1 MSPQL
6 VDKSRSSPALPFELL
21 EQIVGAVAQ
30 DMTSPG
36 TRRALCNLQAT
47 HSMFRSMVQ
56 PLLYETINL
65 GGASIEELEYV
76 LEHVV
81 PTCAPFT
88 KTLLLHD
95 YSDEDRQP
103 RHRQFAERHITSTTR
118 LLDKMA
124 RQGDLHKVRKEWA
137 DGYEATLLRIVG
149 HLPSIQAWEVLL
161 PDTTPG
167 ASRDHNNSNPTVPE
181 CLRST
186 VTDEDYDSV
195 SAMLAF
201 PESTRRLKAMLS
213 RPTRLTDNIQ
223 FRLFMGPRLTHIK
236 LDMFGHSA
244 PFRLADSTTFLSA
257 LTALPDLKVLH
268 LHWMTL
274 DSMTLDS
281 MTLDSMTLDSMT
293 LDSMTLDSG
302 ISISNGLLKLEEL
315 SIVTTHVE
323 QRCLCQWLR
332 KLEPTLERFHF
343 DVDDE
348 HLELPGPGVPVKA
361 QLSNLKRF
369 EIGQDEPVLMRFLD
383 KIMDAPIKPRA
394 VEEFDSW

>member
-6 VDKSRSSPALPFELL
+6 VDKSRPSPVLPFELL
-21 EQIVGAVAQ
+21 EQIVDAVAQ
-30 DMTSPG
+30 DMTSPR

-47 HSMFRSMVQ
+47 HSMFRSMVK

-76 LEHVV
+76 MEHVV

-95 YSDEDRQP
+95 YSDEDRQS
-103 RHRQFAERHITSTTR
+103 RHRQFAKRHPTSTTTR
-118 LLDKMA
+118 LLDKVA
-124 RQGDLHKVRKEWA
+124 SPGELREVRKEWA
-137 DGYEATLLRIVG
+137 DGYEATLHRIVDS
-149 HLPSIQAWEVLL
+149 LPGIEAWDVLL
-161 PDTTPG
+161 PDTNPG

-186 VTDEDYDSV
+186 LTDEMYDSV

-213 RPTRLTDNIQ
+213 RPTRLKNNLLHR
-223 FRLFMGPRLTHIK
+223 FVRGPRLTHVK
-236 LDMFGHSA
+236 LDMFGQSVLFRSA
-244 PFRLADSTTFLSA
+244 YSSAFLMA
-257 LTALPDLKVLH
+257 LSALPDLKVLH
-268 LHWMTL
+268 LH
-274 DSMTLDS
+274 SMTLDS
-281 MTLDSMTLDSMT
+281 E
-293 LDSMTLDSG
+293 
-302 ISISNGLLKLEEL
+302 ISVSNGLGKLEEL
-315 SIVTTHVE
+315 SIVTTHVR
-323 QRCLCQWLR
+323 QRFLCQWLR
-332 KLEPTLERFHF
+332 KLEPTLEQFHS

-348 HLELPGPGVPVKA
+348 HLELPGAGVAVKA
-361 QLSNLKRF
+361 RLSNLKRF

-383 KIMDAPIKPRA
+383 KIMDAPIKPRV